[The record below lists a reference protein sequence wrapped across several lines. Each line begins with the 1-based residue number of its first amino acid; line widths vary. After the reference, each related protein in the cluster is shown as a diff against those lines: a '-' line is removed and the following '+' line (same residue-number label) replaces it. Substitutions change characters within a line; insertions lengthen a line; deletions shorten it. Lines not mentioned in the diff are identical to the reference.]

1 MLLSLSVRDFV
12 IVDRVELE
20 LSGGFTVLTGETGA
34 GKSILMDALALVL
47 GDRAD
52 AGVVRAGRER
62 AEISAEFSLD
72 DLPEVAAWLQE
83 QDLADEPGLCLIRRV
98 IDAGGRSRAF
108 INGRAATLQQL
119 REVGEQLV
127 DIHGQHAHQ
136 LLLKPDAQRD
146 VLDGFANAQELRRQ
160 VAAAWREWQQLRRRR
175 EEWEQDSARFAEER
189 ERLEWQCK
197 ELAALQLTPASWHDL
212 QAEHSRLAHAA
223 SLLEGVQYAEAV
235 LDEGDAACLPQLSG
249 VSSRLARLA
258 EIDPQLNEV
267 QQLIE
272 SAAIQ
277 LQEAGHELRHY
288 SQRLEL
294 DPAAL
299 ADLESRMQAVHD
311 AARKYRSSPEEL
323 PTLLVQTQGRLDELA
338 QFGDAASLLAAE
350 RASQDSYMQL
360 ARQLSSQREQAA
372 RVLAEQVTAGMQQLA
387 LAGGRLEIALLP
399 IDGNA
404 GGLEQVEFRVASH
417 ASMDAKALAK
427 VASGGELSRISLAI
441 EVVTSH
447 VKSVPTLVFDEV
459 DVGIGGGVAEV
470 VGKLLRNLGRERQV
484 LCITHLPQVAA
495 CGQQQFRISK
505 HSDASGVISQITP
518 LSDAERADE
527 IARMLGGVEITA
539 TTRQHAQEMLARA

>member
-20 LSGGFTVLTGETGA
+20 LARGFTVLTGETGA

-277 LQEAGHELRHY
+277 LQEAGHALRHY

-323 PTLLVQTQGRLDELA
+323 PTLLVQAQGRLDELA

-495 CGQQQFRISK
+495 CGQQQFCISK

>member
-20 LSGGFTVLTGETGA
+20 LARGFTVLTGETGA

-323 PTLLVQTQGRLDELA
+323 PTLLVQAQGRLDELA

>member
-212 QAEHSRLAHAA
+212 QVEHSRLAHAA